1 MNTLFEPVK
10 IGTMEVKNRF
20 VRSATYDGS
29 AKRSGHVSERQL
41 RMFDT
46 LAHGG
51 VGLIVT
57 GITYVDPS
65 GQNLPFQNSMAN
77 DEYIPGFKELTDTV
91 HNQGAKIAIQLFHAG
106 RERVRFLKDK
116 TQEALAPSFIK
127 NDPYFSGNYR
137 SMEEDEIWKTIGN
150 FGDAARRSREA
161 GFDAVQVHGAHA
173 FLLSQFLSPYTNH
186 RKDDWGG
193 TLENRLRFHRESYD
207 DIRKKVG
214 DDYPLF
220 IKIGVQ
226 DGFEGGLEFGEG
238 KTAARIISK
247 WGFDA
252 LEISQGLRGKEFE
265 GTEFRTNIRNKDRE
279 AYFREW
285 TKVIKEDVNVPVM
298 MVGGLRTFGL
308 IKEVVDKKET
318 DFISLCRP
326 FIREPAIIN
335 DWKSGNYHKA
345 TCISCNKCLMA
356 LRKGEPLYCVQ
367 EKTKGSAEKN
377 T

>member
-1 MNTLFEPVK
+1 MSTLFEPVK
-10 IGTMEVKNRF
+10 IGTMEIKNRF

-29 AKRSGHVSERQL
+29 AERSGHVSERQL
-41 RMFDT
+41 QMFDT

-77 DEYIPGFKELTDTV
+77 DEYILGFKKLNDTV
-91 HNQGAKIAIQLFHAG
+91 HNQGAKIAIQLFNAG

-116 TQEALAPSFIK
+116 TEEAIAPSFIK
-127 NDPYFSGNYR
+127 DDPYFSGNYR
-137 SMEEDEIWKTIGN
+137 SLEEDEIRQIIEN

-161 GFDAVQVHGAHA
+161 GFDAVQVHGAHG

-186 RKDDWGG
+186 REDDWGG
-193 TLENRLRFHRESYD
+193 TLENRLRFHHELYD

-220 IKIGVQ
+220 IKMGVQ

-238 KTAARIISK
+238 KTAARIISR

-298 MVGGLRTFGL
+298 MVGGLRTFEL

-326 FIREPAIIN
+326 FIREPGIVN
-335 DWKSGNYHKA
+335 DWKNGNYHKA

-367 EKTKGSAEKN
+367 EKTKGSAEQN

>member
-1 MNTLFEPVK
+1 
-10 IGTMEVKNRF
+10 
-20 VRSATYDGS
+20 
-29 AKRSGHVSERQL
+29 
-41 RMFDT
+41 MFDT

-51 VGLIVT
+51 IGLIVT

-65 GQNLPFQNSMAN
+65 GQNLPFQNSMAS
-77 DEYIPGFKELTDTV
+77 DEYIPGFKKLTDTV
-91 HNQGAKIAIQLFHAG
+91 HNHGAKIAIQLFHAG

-116 TQEALAPSFIK
+116 TGEAIAPSFVK
-127 NDPYFSGNYR
+127 DDPYFSGNYR
-137 SMEEDEIWKTIGN
+137 SMEEDEIRQIIGN

-161 GFDAVQVHGAHA
+161 GFDAVQVHGAHG
-173 FLLSQFLSPYTNH
+173 FLMSQFLSPYTNH

-226 DGFEGGLEFGEG
+226 DGFEGGLEFREG

-247 WGFDA
+247 LGFDA

-285 TKVIKEDVNVPVM
+285 TKVIKEDINVPVM
-298 MVGGLRTFGL
+298 MIGGLRTFEL
-308 IKEVVDKKET
+308 IKEVVDKNET

-326 FIREPAIIN
+326 FIREPGIVN

-345 TCISCNKCLMA
+345 TCISCNKCLMV

-367 EKTKGSAEKN
+367 EKTKESAEK
-377 T
+377 TPKK